1 MKVLDVYYES
11 DLDLISCYG
20 MSIRDMMDNF
30 FSKFPSSYRENYDK
44 NIATIQMY
52 LVDEMRNVND
62 SAQYYPG
69 PNVLMFESFVNLPH
83 ELMHLAS
90 SDRINKQFAFCR
102 DGEFSF
108 IEGALIEGM
117 TEYLSCIAKESV
129 PDYYLFEC
137 FVVSMLSSIDGIF
150 KPFFIPNYR
159 EFISLFPNERD
170 ICSLLYSLDYY
181 QDCILLLDD
190 DVPNVEIDR
199 IGNSVKSTIDSL
211 IDIELSFNKD
221 RRERKI
227 YSDKF
232 MDLIS
237 DSNLSSL
244 VGYVCPEY
252 LDYAYHEVKKRLL
265 RRSR

>member
-1 MKVLDVYYES
+1 MKVLDVYYEK
-11 DLDLISCYG
+11 DLDLISSYG
-20 MSIRDMMDNF
+20 KSINEMMDDF
-30 FSKFPSSYRENYDK
+30 FAKFPASYRENYDR
-44 NIATIQMY
+44 NLETLQMY
-52 LVDEMRNVND
+52 WVDEMQDAKD

-69 PNVLMFESFVNLPH
+69 PNVLMFKSFTNLPH

-102 DGEFSF
+102 DGELSF
-108 IEGALIEGM
+108 IENALVEGM
-117 TEYLSCIAKESV
+117 TEYLSCVAKDGT
-129 PDYYLFEC
+129 PDYYLFEY
-137 FVVSMLSSIDGIF
+137 FVVSMLSSVDGIF

-170 ICSLLYSLDYY
+170 ICSLMYSLDFYH
-181 QDCILLLDD
+181 DGILLLDD
-190 DVPNVEIDR
+190 DAKDVEIDR
-199 IGNSVKSTIDSL
+199 ICNSIKSIIDSL
-211 IDIELSFNKD
+211 IDIELSFKRD
-221 RRERKI
+221 RKERKI

-237 DSNLSSL
+237 DDDLSSL

-265 RRSR
+265 RRKI

>member
-1 MKVLDVYYES
+1 MKVLDVYYEH
-11 DLDLISCYG
+11 DLDLISYKG
-20 MSIRDMMDNF
+20 KSIREMMDNF
-30 FSKFPSSYRENYDK
+30 FLCFPNSYRNNYDR
-44 NIATIQMY
+44 NIETLQMY
-52 LVDEMRNVND
+52 RVDEMRDVKD

-69 PNVLMFESFVNLPH
+69 PNVLMFKSFNNLPH

-90 SDRINKQFAFCR
+90 SDRKNRQFAFCR

-117 TEYLSCIAKESV
+117 TEYLSCVAKNGT
-129 PDYYLFEC
+129 PDDYLFEY

-150 KPFFIPNYR
+150 KPFFIPSYG

-181 QDCILLLDD
+181 QDGILLLDKD
-190 DVPNVEIDR
+190 AKGVEIDR
-199 IGNSVKSTIDSL
+199 IGDAVKSTIDGL
-211 IDIELSFNKD
+211 IDIGLSFNKD
-221 RRERKI
+221 RRERKV

-232 MDLIS
+232 MSLIS
-237 DSNLSSL
+237 DDNLSSL

-252 LDYAYHEVKKRLL
+252 LDYAYHEVNKRLL

>member
-11 DLDLISCYG
+11 DLDLISYQG
-20 MSIRDMMDNF
+20 KSIREMMDKF
-30 FSKFPSSYRENYDK
+30 FLRFPESYRENYDR
-44 NIATIQMY
+44 NMETLQMY
-52 LVDEMRNVND
+52 RVDEMPDIQD
-62 SAQYYPG
+62 SAQYFPS
-69 PNVLMFESFVNLPH
+69 PNVLMFKSFTNLPH

-90 SDRINKQFAFCR
+90 SDRKNRRFAFCR

-108 IEGALIEGM
+108 IENGLVEGM
-117 TEYLSCIAKESV
+117 TEFLSCVAKEGT
-129 PDYYLFEC
+129 PDCYLFEY

-159 EFISLFPNERD
+159 EFISLFPNERE

-181 QDCILLLDD
+181 HEGILLLDED
-190 DVPNVEIDR
+190 SKDVEIKRVGD
-199 IGNSVKSTIDSL
+199 SVKSTIDSL
-211 IDIELSFNKD
+211 IDIELSFDRDRKD
-221 RRERKI
+221 RKE

-232 MDLIS
+232 MSLIS
-237 DSNLSSL
+237 NDNLSAL

-265 RRSR
+265 RRNR